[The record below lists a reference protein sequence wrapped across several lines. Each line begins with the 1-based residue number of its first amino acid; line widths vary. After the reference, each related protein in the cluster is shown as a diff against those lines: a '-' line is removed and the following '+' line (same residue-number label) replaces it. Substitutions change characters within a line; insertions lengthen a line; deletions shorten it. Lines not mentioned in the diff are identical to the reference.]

1 MNKVI
6 LVCASFF
13 LAATVRSG
21 RSGLVIGAEK
31 LFRNQLR
38 VTVGGG
44 ADALC
49 VLEQSTDFLSFSP
62 MQLFSGQ
69 TLVDSTHQF
78 AVFRAEQLS
87 PLAASYCQRAAI
99 DSPQTALQVN
109 QWCHSLQS
117 AGLLE
122 HAVYMASFLPEHV
135 GQFRTSIPAIVGDDA
150 LCSKE
155 AIFAPEGLVFDGSF
169 YASLKNP
176 LPAEVTAM
184 SIFAVFTSE
193 PDTFGL
199 LAGNDGGDGKV
210 GPAFWVG
217 GDKHMALDAENIEF
231 TVTDNGIATSQP
243 GFRIVRTHNW
253 GNQSVPEAVI
263 AGVGSEYLNVRVD
276 IDREFREA
284 AVPNRPVANPG
295 TEWKIGA
302 RLDGTVA
309 FQGKLHFL
317 AVFDKQLAAS
327 DLDLLR
333 AAYQQ
338 TIGKNVAFPRTQLVI
353 EGDSLSEEAF
363 RTEYGQ
369 YLHDAP
375 NWKGKY
381 MKRNIARFGET
392 TEQML
397 SEFDSEVPKAGPG
410 SNYLFIWGGR
420 NDLGTWTAPDIFGR
434 LRTYW
439 RRSRE
444 AGYKVAAFTIIPAAY
459 ETTARPDIGKQRN
472 DLNALIRG
480 ASSEYDFLLDVD
492 LISALQDPTDLTYF
506 KPDGVH
512 ITGEGS
518 KQIVNLINSAVIP
531 EN

>member
-6 LVCASFF
+6 LGCALFC
-13 LAATVRSG
+13 LATTVRSG
-21 RSGLVIGAEK
+21 RGELVIGAEK
-31 LFRNQLR
+31 LFRNQLK

-44 ADALC
+44 ADTLC
-49 VLEQSTDFLSFSP
+49 VLEQSTNFLNFAP

-69 TLVDSTHQF
+69 TLVDPTHQF

-87 PLAASYCQRAAI
+87 PLTASYCQRAAI
-99 DSPQTALQVN
+99 DSPLTALEVN
-109 QWCHSLQS
+109 QWCHSLQR
-117 AGLLE
+117 ADLLE

-135 GQFRTSIPAIVGDDA
+135 GKFRTSIPAIVGAEA

-155 AIFAPEGLVFDGSF
+155 ARFAPEGMVFDGRF
-169 YASLKNP
+169 YASFKNP
-176 LPAEVTAM
+176 LPAQVSAM
-184 SIFAVFTSE
+184 SVFAVFTSE

-199 LAGNDGGDGKV
+199 LVGNDGGDGKA

-217 GDKHMALDAENIEF
+217 GDTHMALDAENIEF
-231 TVTDNGIATSQP
+231 TVTENGFATSEP

-253 GNQSVPEAVI
+253 GNQSVPEAAI
-263 AGVGSEYLNVRVD
+263 TGVGSEYLNIRVD

-295 TEWKIGA
+295 TEWRIGA
-302 RLDGTVA
+302 RLDGTIA
-309 FQGKLHFL
+309 FKGKLHFL
-317 AVFDKQLAAS
+317 AIFDKQLAAS

-333 AAYQQ
+333 ASYQQ
-338 TIGKNVAFPRTQLVI
+338 TVGKSVAFPRTQLII

-363 RTEYGQ
+363 RTEYGH
-369 YLHDAP
+369 YLHNAP

-397 SEFDSEVPKAGPG
+397 SEFDSEVPKTDPG
-410 SNYLFIWGGR
+410 NNYLFIWGGR
-420 NDLGTWTAPDIFGR
+420 NDLGTWTAPAIFER

-439 RRSRE
+439 RKSRE

-459 ETTARPDIGKQRN
+459 ETTTRPDIGEQRK
-472 DLNALIRG
+472 DLNALIRD
-480 ASSEYDFLLDVD
+480 ASSEYDFLFDVD
-492 LISALQDPTDLTYF
+492 LIPALQDPSNLTYF

-512 ITGEGS
+512 ITGDGS
-518 KQIVNLINSAVIP
+518 KQIVNLINSALIP